1 MSSEEA
7 FNSIT
12 IEDLRAKWPDKD
24 GRISDQ
30 ALYVMD
36 GLKAVRNTP
45 GGWEFMKTY
54 DPPSGF
60 MFSTN
65 PKLAEIQSKIDQD
78 GTIGHSGWS
87 YGLTMRLVERI
98 VKNGL

>member
-12 IEDLRAKWPDKD
+12 IEDLQAKWPNKD
-24 GRISDQ
+24 GRISYQ

-45 GGWEFMKTY
+45 GGWEFMRTY
-54 DPPSGF
+54 EPPIGF
-60 MFSTN
+60 MFSTH

-78 GTIGHSGWS
+78 RTIGHSGSS
-87 YGLTMRLVERI
+87 YGWTMRQVEDI
-98 VKNGL
+98 VKHGL